1 MKITKTISI
10 AALIAL
16 PAASTLAADKAIS
29 FSDDIPFAAELE
41 VRKEIRD
48 ECQLG
53 TKMSE
58 FLQTYVSK
66 RGYTVTTYSEGDA
79 APKGLALNVE
89 IDSVQAPGG
98 GAWSGS
104 KSVGASGTLTNNGK
118 ELGSFKAQ
126 RTTSGGAFAA
136 FKGTCSFLGRDVKSL
151 ASDISKWLVDPKP
164 NARLGE
170 LR

>member
-1 MKITKTISI
+1 MKTIKYISI
-10 AALIAL
+10 AALMAL
-16 PAASTLAADKAIS
+16 PVTSALAADKAVFI
-29 FSDDIPFAAELE
+29 SDDIPFSSDLD

-53 TKMSE
+53 TKMSG
-58 FLQTYVSK
+58 FLQTYVGK
-66 RGYTVTTYSEGDA
+66 RGYTVTTYTQGEA
-79 APKGLALNVE
+79 APKGLVLNVE
-89 IDSVQAPGG
+89 IDNVQAPGG

-104 KSVGASGTLTNNGK
+104 KSVGASGTLTDNGK
-118 ELGSFKAQ
+118 EIGSFRGQ
-126 RTTSGGAFAA
+126 RTTSGGAFGA

-151 ASDISKWLVDPKP
+151 AADISKWMVDPKP